1 MCVILDDVKRI
12 YNKEDNNKKVMHG
25 NLDDEKKEHL

>member
-1 MCVILDDVKRI
+1 MCVILDDVKRL
-12 YNKEDNNKKVMHG
+12 YNKEDNNKKVMRG